1 MSGAFETAAGAFAV
15 VGVADVLVRTGHEV
29 IGFLCDVADAPEDI
43 SRLHKAIEET
53 VILAQGAIQCLNNL
67 KARRATTTTTG
78 GVAALESST
87 KALNREVQALR
98 LLIGKFKGNRTWSRV
113 KYVLSET
120 KVTKA
125 IRNLE
130 HSKSQLASAV
140 ALAGRYVTPSK
151 RGLAFGS
158 FLLWLTVLYSE
169 LSALGHATI
178 EKSMRTGFDQ
188 LGIQV
193 DASTNTVV
201 AKLDSQQQAI
211 ITTLAANQRKHV
223 TQNTQDHQILLTKLD
238 GSHTQQLACHD
249 AGTQAI
255 SSVQSTLSDVL
266 SRQRK
271 ATHLSE
277 HTHRRTT
284 TVLRTLNRTDMRV
297 AKASRTQIGML
308 SDVATDVKTL
318 LSLSNDGAVQVQ
330 QSNRTISFLGERQ
343 DKILTWLL
351 PHQDDLISA
360 IDQLVCQHGQ
370 EVSIPHFCWLRSE
383 IENLVESATV
393 ERAAQI
399 PSSGARSI
407 DQWLYPEDTVEYLK
421 DRKQKRSVNGPFEST
436 RLAQNEEEEEERAIA
451 RPHKVRKYHNKTW
464 TITTPSG
471 RIKVALPSPSPTM
484 TPARHMEEVSF
495 SSTLTQGQTSVAI
508 HARFLRDMASARCLR
523 QYTQLNVFTTA
534 GSDAGDACYILLSA
548 GTIEDFDLA
557 LRKGIISPFHLDKRG
572 ENFILYVSTS

>member
-1 MSGAFETAAGAFAV
+1 MSGAFESVAGAFAA
-15 VGVADVLVRTGHEV
+15 VGVADVLVRTCGEV
-29 IGFLCDVADAPEDI
+29 IGFLRDVADAPEDI

-98 LLIGKFKGNRTWSRV
+98 LLIGKFKGNKTWSRV

-151 RGLAFGS
+151 RRLAFGG

-188 LGIQV
+188 LGIQI

-223 TQNTQDHQILLTKLD
+223 TQNTQDHEILLTKLD
-238 GSHTQQLACHD
+238 GFHTQQLACHD

-266 SRQRK
+266 GRQRM

-277 HTHRRTT
+277 HTHKQTT
-284 TVLRTLNRTDMRV
+284 TVLRTLERTDMRV

-360 IDQLVCQHGQ
+360 IDQLVSQHGQ
-370 EVSIPHFCWLRSE
+370 EVSIPHVYWLRSE
-383 IENLVESATV
+383 IGDLVDSAMV
-393 ERAAQI
+393 ERTAQI
-399 PSSGARSI
+399 RRSGARSI
-407 DQWLYPEDTVEYLK
+407 DQWLYPEDTVEYLR
-421 DRKQKRSVNGPFEST
+421 DRKQKRTVNGPFEST
-436 RLAQNEEEEEERAIA
+436 RLAQNEEEEERAIS
-451 RPHKVRKYHNKTW
+451 RLHKVRKYRNKTW

-471 RIKVALPSPSPTM
+471 RIDIALPSSSPTK

-495 SSTLTQGQTSVAI
+495 SSAFEQGQTRVAI

-523 QYTQLNVFTTA
+523 QYTQLNVFTTV
-534 GSDAGDACYILLSA
+534 DNEFNHACFTLFTI
-548 GTIEDFDLA
+548 GTIEDVDLA
-557 LRKGIISPFHLDKRG
+557 LREGIISPFHLEEG
-572 ENFILYVSTS
+572 GMNTCLYVSTS

>member
-15 VGVADVLVRTGHEV
+15 VGVADVLVRTGREV
-29 IGFLCDVADAPEDI
+29 IGFLRDVADAPEDI
-43 SRLHKAIEET
+43 SRLHKVIDET
-53 VILAQGAIQCLNNL
+53 VDLAQIAIQWLNDL

-78 GVAALESST
+78 GVAALASST
-87 KALNREVQALR
+87 KALNREVQALK
-98 LLIGKFKGNRTWSRV
+98 LLIGKFKGNRAWSRV

-130 HSKSQLASAV
+130 QSKSHLESALTLAC
-140 ALAGRYVTPSK
+140 RYVSPSK
-151 RGLAFGS
+151 RGLAFGG

-178 EKSMRTGFDQ
+178 EESMRTGFDQ
-188 LGIQV
+188 LGIRV
-193 DASTNTVV
+193 DASANTVV
-201 AKLDSQQQAI
+201 AKLESQQQAT
-211 ITTLAANQRKHV
+211 ITTLASNHRKHV
-223 TQNTQDHQILLTKLD
+223 TQNTQDHQSLLTKLD
-238 GSHTQQLACHD
+238 GFHTQQLACHD

-360 IDQLVCQHGQ
+360 IDQLVSQHGQ
-370 EVSIPHFCWLRSE
+370 EVSIPHAYWLRSE
-383 IENLVESATV
+383 IENLVDSAMV
-393 ERAAQI
+393 ERTAQI
-399 PSSGARSI
+399 RRSGARSI
-407 DQWLYPEDTVEYLK
+407 DQWLYPEDTVEYLR
-421 DRKQKRSVNGPFEST
+421 DRKQKRTVNGPFEST
-436 RLAQNEEEEEERAIA
+436 RLAQNEEEEERAIS
-451 RPHKVRKYHNKTW
+451 RPHKVRKYRNKTW

-471 RIKVALPSPSPTM
+471 IIDVALPSSSPTK

-495 SSTLTQGQTSVAI
+495 LSALTQGQTSVEI
-508 HARFLRDMASARCLR
+508 HARFLRDMASTRCLR
-523 QYTQLNVFTTA
+523 QYTQLNVFTTVEDEI
-534 GSDAGDACYILLSA
+534 DAVYDKLFET
-548 GTIEDFDLA
+548 GTIEDVDLA
-557 LRKGIISPFHLDKRG
+557 LRKGIISPYHIDSWGDNVCL
-572 ENFILYVSTS
+572 EVCTC